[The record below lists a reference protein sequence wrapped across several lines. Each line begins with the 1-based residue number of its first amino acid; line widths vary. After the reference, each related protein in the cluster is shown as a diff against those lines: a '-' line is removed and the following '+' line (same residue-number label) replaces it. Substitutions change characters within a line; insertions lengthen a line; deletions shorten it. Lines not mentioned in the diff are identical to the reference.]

1 MGLIGKIAKGLKGSA
16 GGLLGGAISAV
27 GGSLAARARNQGYND
42 YIKMYQNRM
51 QQVKDHRDN
60 LYYQDPS
67 QSAENQVAVTNAQK
81 VLDNATENAKN
92 TNIVSGGSDEAVALS
107 KQAAQEQVGNII
119 QQAAV
124 QGAQNKENVWN
135 TADSQIDTMTN
146 YIAAAKKE
154 KALSTAQGI
163 TDATG
168 ALAGA
173 ASKLPI

>member
-16 GGLLGGAISAV
+16 GGLLGGAITAV
-27 GGSLAARARNQGYND
+27 GGSLAARARNQGYNKF
-42 YIKMYQNRM
+42 IKMYQNRM

-60 LYYQDPS
+60 LYYQDPT
-67 QSAENQVAVTNAQK
+67 QSAENQVSVTNAQK
-81 VLDNATENAKN
+81 VLDNATETAKN

-107 KQAAQEQVGNII
+107 KQAAQEQVGNIM

-124 QGAQNKENVWN
+124 QGAQTKENVWN
-135 TADSQIDTMTN
+135 TADSQIDQMTN

>member
-1 MGLIGKIAKGLKGSA
+1 MGIIGKIAKGLKGSA
-16 GGLLGGAISAV
+16 GGLLGGAITAV
-27 GGSLAARARNQGYND
+27 GGSLAARARNQGYNEF
-42 YIKMYQNRM
+42 IKMYQNRM

-60 LYYQDPS
+60 LYYQDPT

-107 KQAAQEQVGNII
+107 KQAAQEQVGNIM

-124 QGAQNKENVWN
+124 QGAQTKENVWN

-173 ASKLPI
+173 ASKWPI

>member
-1 MGLIGKIAKGLKGSA
+1 MGIIGKIAKGLKGSA
-16 GGLLGGAISAV
+16 GGLLGGAITAV
-27 GGSLAARARNQGYND
+27 GGSLAARARNQGYNEF
-42 YIKMYQNRM
+42 IKMYQNRM

-60 LYYQDPS
+60 LYYQDPT

-107 KQAAQEQVGNII
+107 KQAAQEQVGNIM

-124 QGAQNKENVWN
+124 QGAQTKENVWN
-135 TADSQIDTMTN
+135 TADSQIDSMTN

>member
-16 GGLLGGAISAV
+16 GGLLGGAITAV
-27 GGSLAARARNQGYND
+27 GGSLAARARNQGYNEF
-42 YIKMYQNRM
+42 IKMYQNRM

-60 LYYQDPS
+60 LYYQDPT

-81 VLDNATENAKN
+81 VSDNATETAKN

-107 KQAAQEQVGNII
+107 KQAAQEQVGNIM

>member
-1 MGLIGKIAKGLKGSA
+1 MGIIGKIAKGLKGSA
-16 GGLLGGAISAV
+16 GGLLGGAITAV

-42 YIKMYQNRM
+42 FIKMYQNRM

-60 LYYQDPS
+60 LYYQDPT

-81 VLDNATENAKN
+81 VLDNATETAKN

-107 KQAAQEQVGNII
+107 KQAAQEQVGNIM

-124 QGAQNKENVWN
+124 QGAQTKENVWN

-163 TDATG
+163 TDAAG
-168 ALAGA
+168 GLAGA

>member
-16 GGLLGGAISAV
+16 GGLLGGAITAV
-27 GGSLAARARNQGYND
+27 GGSLAARARNQGYNEF
-42 YIKMYQNRM
+42 IKMKKNQK

-60 LYYQDPS
+60 LYYQDPT

-107 KQAAQEQVGNII
+107 KQAAQEQVGNIM

-124 QGAQNKENVWN
+124 QGAKTKENVWN
-135 TADSQIDTMTN
+135 TADSQIDSMTN

>member
-16 GGLLGGAISAV
+16 GGLLGGAITAV

-42 YIKMYQNRM
+42 FIKMYQNRM

-60 LYYQDPS
+60 LYYQDPT

-107 KQAAQEQVGNII
+107 KQAAQEQVGNIM

-124 QGAQNKENVWN
+124 QGAQTKENVWN

-163 TDATG
+163 TDAAG
-168 ALAGA
+168 GLAGA

>member
-1 MGLIGKIAKGLKGSA
+1 MGLIGSIA
-16 GGLLGGAISAV
+16 GGLTSAV
-27 GGSLAARARNQGYND
+27 GGALAAKARNKGYND
-42 YIKMYQNRM
+42 YINMFQDRM

-60 LYYQDPS
+60 LYYQDPT

-81 VLDNATENAKN
+81 VLDNATATAKN

-107 KQAAQEQVGNII
+107 KQAAQEQVGNIM

-124 QGAQNKENVWN
+124 QGAQTKENVWN
-135 TADSQIDTMTN
+135 TADSQIDQMTN
-146 YIAAAKKE
+146 DIATAKKE

>member
-16 GGLLGGAISAV
+16 GGLLGGAITAV
-27 GGSLAARARNQGYND
+27 GGSLAARARNQGYNEF
-42 YIKMYQNRM
+42 IKMYQNRM

-60 LYYQDPS
+60 LYYQDPT

-81 VLDNATENAKN
+81 VLDNATETAKN

-107 KQAAQEQVGNII
+107 KQAAQEQMGNIM

-124 QGAQNKENVWN
+124 QGAQTKENVWN

>member
-16 GGLLGGAISAV
+16 GGLLGGAITAV
-27 GGSLAARARNQGYND
+27 GGSLAARARNQGYNEF
-42 YIKMYQNRM
+42 IKMYQNRM

-60 LYYQDPS
+60 LYYQDPT

-81 VLDNATENAKN
+81 VLNNATETAKN

-107 KQAAQEQVGNII
+107 KQAAQEQVGNIM

-163 TDATG
+163 TDAAG
-168 ALAGA
+168 GLAGA

>member
-16 GGLLGGAISAV
+16 GGLLGGAITAV
-27 GGSLAARARNQGYND
+27 GGSLAARARNQGYNEF
-42 YIKMYQNRM
+42 IKMYQNRM

-60 LYYQDPS
+60 LYYQDPT

-81 VLDNATENAKN
+81 VLDNATETVKN

-107 KQAAQEQVGNII
+107 KQAAQEQVGNIM

>member
-16 GGLLGGAISAV
+16 GGLLGGAITAV

-42 YIKMYQNRM
+42 FIKMYQNRM

-60 LYYQDPS
+60 LYYQDPT

-107 KQAAQEQVGNII
+107 KQAAQEQVGNIM

-124 QGAQNKENVWN
+124 QGAQTKENVWN

>member
-16 GGLLGGAISAV
+16 GGLLGGAITAV

-42 YIKMYQNRM
+42 FIKMYQNRM

-60 LYYQDPS
+60 LYYQDPT

-107 KQAAQEQVGNII
+107 KQAAQEQVGNIM

-124 QGAQNKENVWN
+124 QGAQTKENVWN
-135 TADSQIDTMTN
+135 TADSQIDSMTN

-163 TDATG
+163 TDAAG
-168 ALAGA
+168 GLAGA

>member
-1 MGLIGKIAKGLKGSA
+1 MGIIGKIAKGLKGSA
-16 GGLLGGAISAV
+16 GGLLGGAITAV
-27 GGSLAARARNQGYND
+27 GGSLVARARNQGYNEF
-42 YIKMYQNRM
+42 IKMYQNRM

-60 LYYQDPS
+60 LYYQDPT

-81 VLDNATENAKN
+81 VLDNATETAKN

-107 KQAAQEQVGNII
+107 KQAAQEQVGNIM

-124 QGAQNKENVWN
+124 QGAQTKENVWN